1 MNIPRFQT
9 EAIIHF
15 FGKQSPIYGY
25 GIAVMTVVI
34 AAIAT
39 HINPV
44 IGERAA
50 FLLFFFAIIQ
60 TAFWFGLNPGILAM
74 ILSLIAVNTLVLS
87 PASIGTYNDLILNA
101 GFCLLSVFM
110 IATTSFHRK
119 STAALWESRQ
129 DLDYAQR
136 VGQIGSWRLN
146 VQRNELRWSGENH
159 RIFGVPMGTPL
170 TYETFLSTVHPEDR
184 EYVDRMWQAGLRGE
198 PYDIEHRLIV
208 AGKVKWVRERAVLE
222 FGKKGNLLGG
232 FGTTQDITDHKRSEL
247 LLAESRQRYA
257 GIVESAMDA
266 IITIDTDQRIMV
278 FNAAAEKMFG
288 CKAYEAIGA
297 SIERFIPE
305 RFHSAHEEH
314 IRDFKLSEATI
325 RKKGELGTVK
335 GLRANG
341 EEFPIEASISRC
353 EIDEEKSFT
362 AILRDVTERMRVEG
376 ALKEQLRLHDQLTK
390 VAASTPGL
398 ICSFR
403 LRPDGSA
410 SMPYASSAIESI
422 YGFSHEVLAEDF
434 SPVFTRIHPDDI
446 GHIHETISESARTML
461 PWRDEFRYT
470 HPVKGEVWLEGH
482 SMPLRETDGSILW
495 HGFIRDV
502 TAQKQV
508 EAELQERIARYELV
522 LDGAQDAIWDW
533 DVVNKRVLYSSRW
546 KALRGFAEDE
556 VGNDEEAWSANIYPD
571 DLARVL
577 AAVQSHFE
585 GKTPVF
591 CEEYRTRCKDGSW
604 KWILDRG
611 ICQRD
616 PSGQVI
622 RMAGS
627 ENDIT
632 DRKLA
637 ETALKD
643 RESELRLIMDA
654 TPALISYL
662 NTDFRYMRVNKTYEN
677 WFCISRDRILGQHAR
692 KIIGESAWR
701 IVRPYLERARAGE
714 RVSFDQVIPYGTGKP
729 RWVHVSYIPEKD
741 VTGSVKGIVVH
752 IFDIDKQKRTEEAL
766 RESQKE
772 NKFLADLIRV
782 SSQPIGIGYPDGR
795 VELINK
801 AFEELTGYSL
811 EELQHIDWRSAELT
825 PPEWRE
831 IELDKLAELQLTGIP
846 VRYEKE
852 YLRKNGTRVPVEL
865 LVHLV
870 TDSEGK
876 PELYYSFVNDITER
890 KRAAEALRA
899 SEAFVR
905 GVLNA
910 LPEHVVVLDEHG
922 VVSAVNEPWE
932 RFAIENGGAPCDVS
946 VGTNYL
952 DVCRRSSAA
961 GDPEAQKAVEGLE
974 ALFVGERQKF
984 TMEYPCPT
992 PSSERWFLMQATRVT
1007 QGLQGIIVTHIDI
1020 TELKHTSLAL
1030 QETEARLALL
1040 FEEVKAGYWDWD
1052 LNTNKVYLSP
1062 EWKRQLGFDEN
1073 DSLNQWEDWESR
1085 LHPEDRAFV
1094 LEATENYISG
1104 RQSVYELEFRL
1115 CHKDGSYRWIHSRGG
1130 LLRDQT
1136 NHPYRM
1142 MGIDLDVTEYK
1153 KTKELSEKREQM
1165 EQAFRLHIVGQ
1176 TLAAIAHELNQP
1188 LSAISSYADVALHML
1203 LSGNRNQEKLAHVLE
1218 NCVLQAQRAGDVI
1231 RQLMTV
1237 LHKGE
1242 TVSEPVYL
1250 NNLIHLALDIVKANR
1265 DFGAFNIELEL
1276 TAGLPKV
1283 SANSL
1288 QIQKVL
1294 VNLMHNGL
1302 ESMQESGI
1310 SVGNMTIRSRSSAD
1324 DPAMA
1329 QVTVCDSGKGVADTA
1344 TLKTMFQPFHT
1355 TKPSGLGMGLAISRA
1370 LIEAHGGKMWAEK
1383 NAGNGISVHLTLP
1396 FDK

>member
-1 MNIPRFQT
+1 
-9 EAIIHF
+9 
-15 FGKQSPIYGY
+15 
-25 GIAVMTVVI
+25 
-34 AAIAT
+34 
-39 HINPV
+39 
-44 IGERAA
+44 
-50 FLLFFFAIIQ
+50 
-60 TAFWFGLNPGILAM
+60 
-74 ILSLIAVNTLVLS
+74 
-87 PASIGTYNDLILNA
+87 
-101 GFCLLSVFM
+101 
-110 IATTSFHRK
+110 
-119 STAALWESRQ
+119 
-129 DLDYAQR
+129 
-136 VGQIGSWRLN
+136 
-146 VQRNELRWSGENH
+146 
-159 RIFGVPMGTPL
+159 
-170 TYETFLSTVHPEDR
+170 
-184 EYVDRMWQAGLRGE
+184 
-198 PYDIEHRLIV
+198 
-208 AGKVKWVRERAVLE
+208 
-222 FGKKGNLLGG
+222 
-232 FGTTQDITDHKRSEL
+232 
-247 LLAESRQRYA
+247 
-257 GIVESAMDA
+257 MDA

-314 IRDFKLSEATI
+314 IRDFRLTEATI

-362 AILRDVTERMRVEG
+362 AILRDVSERVRVDT
-376 ALKEQLRLHDQLTK
+376 AIKERLRLQDQLTK
-390 VAASTPGL
+390 VAASAPGL

-410 SMPYASSAIESI
+410 SMPYASPVIESI
-422 YGFSHEVLAEDF
+422 YGFSYEVVAEDF
-434 SPVFTRIHPDDI
+434 SPVFARIHPDDI
-446 GHIHETISESARTML
+446 GHIHETIAESARTL
-461 PWRDEFRYT
+461 QPWRDTWRYN

-482 SMPLRETDGSILW
+482 SMPLREMDGSILW
-495 HGFIRDV
+495 HGYIQDV
-502 TAQKQV
+502 TWGK
-508 EAELQERIARYELV
+508 EAELERQKFISLADNSQEFIGMCDMNFLPFYVNAAGMRLV
-522 LDGAQDAIWDW
+522 GLGSLAEALQVPVREFFFPEDQCFITEEFFPRVLREGNAEVEIRFRHFQSGAAIWMIYNVFYIKDYNGNPAGLAT
-533 DVVNKRVLYSSRW
+533 VSR
-546 KALRGFAEDE
+546 
-556 VGNDEEAWSANIYPD
+556 
-571 DLARVL
+571 
-577 AAVQSHFE
+577 
-585 GKTPVF
+585 
-591 CEEYRTRCKDGSW
+591 
-604 KWILDRG
+604 
-611 ICQRD
+611 
-616 PSGQVI
+616 
-622 RMAGS
+622 
-627 ENDIT
+627 DIT
-632 DRKLA
+632 ARKLA
-637 ETALKD
+637 ETALRD

-654 TPALISYL
+654 TPALISYID
-662 NTDFRYMRVNKTYEN
+662 TDFRYVRVNKTYEN
-677 WFCISRDRILGQHAR
+677 WFCIPQERILGQDAR
-692 KIIGESAWR
+692 EIIGERAWS
-701 IVRPYLERARAGE
+701 IVRSYLERARAGE

-729 RWVHVSYIPEKD
+729 RWVHASYIPD
-741 VTGSVKGIVVH
+741 RDSTGTVKGIVVH

-795 VELINK
+795 VELVNN

-811 EELQHIDWRSAELT
+811 EELQHIDWRTAELT

-831 IELDKLAELQLTGIP
+831 IEWDKLAELQRTGVP

-865 LVHLV
+865 LVHVV
-870 TDSEGK
+870 TNSEGK
-876 PELYYSFVNDITER
+876 PELYYSFINDITER

-922 VVSAVNEPWE
+922 AVSAVNEPWE
-932 RFAIENGGAPCDVS
+932 RFALENGGAPCDVS

-984 TMEYPCPT
+984 MMEYPCPT
-992 PSSERWFLMQATRVT
+992 PSGERWFLMQATRVT

-1030 QETEARLALL
+1030 SETEARLALL
-1040 FEEVKAGYWDWD
+1040 IEEVKAGYWDWD

-1073 DSLNQWEDWESR
+1073 DSLNRWEDWECR

-1104 RQSVYELEFRL
+1104 LQPVYELEFRL

-1136 NHPYRM
+1136 DHPYRM
-1142 MGIDLDVTEYK
+1142 MGIDLDVTDYK

-1165 EQAFRLHIVGQ
+1165 EQAFRLHIAGQ
-1176 TLAAIAHELNQP
+1176 TVAAIAHELNQP

-1218 NCVLQAQRAGDVI
+1218 NCVVQAQRAGDVI

-1250 NNLIHLALDIVKANR
+1250 NNLIHLALEIVKADR
-1265 DFGAFNIELEL
+1265 DLGAFNIELDL

-1294 VNLMHNGL
+1294 VNLMRNGL

-1310 SVGNMTIRSRSSAD
+1310 TAGKMTILSRSSAD
-1324 DPAMA
+1324 RPSHGAGD
-1329 QVTVCDSGKGVADTA
+1329 GVR
-1344 TLKTMFQPFHT
+1344 QWQRGG
-1355 TKPSGLGMGLAISRA
+1355 GLRY
-1370 LIEAHGGKMWAEK
+1370 
-1383 NAGNGISVHLTLP
+1383 P
-1396 FDK
+1396 